1 MFWWCTILRGDY
13 LQAVDAAVKQLRS
26 GIVSPADIA
35 RGKTQLK
42 AAILHDQESDS
53 ALAEEIGTQAVLLG
67 SVLSGPALVS
77 AVNSVTDAE
86 VNAVSCGQVTA
97 LGRSLQA
104 SSKMLT
110 HSRPHCCK
118 RHCSVIMASFDANN
132 QSHW

>member
-1 MFWWCTILRGDY
+1 MFSQCTIFRGAY
-13 LQAVDAAVKQLRS
+13 LQVVDAAIKQLRS

-67 SVLSGPALVS
+67 SVLSGPALIS

-86 VNAVSCGQVTA
+86 VNAVSCGQVTVPSWNWP
-97 LGRSLQA
+97 GGTFPPGQFQDSDSQ
-104 SSKMLT
+104 
-110 HSRPHCCK
+110 
-118 RHCSVIMASFDANN
+118 
-132 QSHW
+132 